1 MHILRIESFFFAQN
15 DTVDSINYSQVIYEP
30 T

>member
-15 DTVDSINYSQVIYEP
+15 DIVDSINYSQVIHEP